1 MVNRTAGRLGTTSTL
16 SSLRQGPRRL
26 GALPRS
32 FPQCMQGPFQYRK
45 AWWHRNRHQAAC
57 ASQEGRLLWPRRR
70 HNGLD

>member
-32 FPQCMQGPFQYRK
+32 FPHSMQGPFQYRR
-45 AWWHRNRHQAAC
+45 AWRHRNRHQGCMRLTGGQAAL
-57 ASQEGRLLWPRRR
+57 APQETQWA
-70 HNGLD
+70 